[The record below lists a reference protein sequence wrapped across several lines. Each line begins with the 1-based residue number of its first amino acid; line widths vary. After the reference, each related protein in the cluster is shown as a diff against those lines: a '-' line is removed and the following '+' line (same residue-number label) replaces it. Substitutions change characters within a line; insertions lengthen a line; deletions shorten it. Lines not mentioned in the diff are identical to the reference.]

1 MIESSGEE
9 IRMRRT
15 VSIVGGLA
23 LGVIL
28 SQFPEYAQQYTQ
40 RLGGAVDELRII
52 TAEFDTAAAA
62 AGLTREAALARY
74 AAVDDDF
81 LQGRGVSMAETFR
94 RYEALTAT
102 LVEIQGASGWERFT
116 LMPKYLDS
124 DIGERTMQNFQPG
137 VPVTMEGFAYAG
149 AGFLAGYLAVSGVMR
164 FLMLPFRRRP
174 KRYRDDDYPPPPR
187 SRGGEWER
195 KEPTGI

>member
-1 MIESSGEE
+1 
-9 IRMRRT
+9 MRRT
-15 VSIVGGLA
+15 VSVIGGLA
-23 LGVIL
+23 LGLVL

-52 TAEFDTAAAA
+52 TAEFESAATA
-62 AGLTREAALARY
+62 AGLTREDALARY
-74 AAVDDDF
+74 AATNDDF
-81 LQGRGVSMAETFR
+81 IEGRGMSMAQTFR

-102 LVEIQGASGWERFT
+102 LAEIQGATGWERFT

-124 DIGERTMQNFQPG
+124 DIGERAMQNFQPG

-149 AGFLAGYLAVSGVMR
+149 AGFLVGYFALSAIIR
-164 FLMLPFRRRP
+164 FLMLPFRRR
-174 KRYRDDDYPPPPR
+174 RRWRDDDPPPPR
-187 SRGGEWER
+187 VRSGEWER